1 MSARSQGNSRLQG
14 RAFTMPHSSAV
25 KQLRAEVCR
34 SLARPGGISASSYGS
49 RNLTDMS
56 ALCDTAAIA
65 RAKARYTTV
74 EKSESSRSDILRS
87 YFVRRADNSANRSS
101 VIGYA
106 EFGRNLSNI
115 IVVIIKKAPHAGR
128 FFHTLSGRNSKTRSV
143 CYTYC
148 SSLFLLSSS
157 ATLRSNCAIRSS
169 LVGLRL
175 AWRSAREA
183 SIRALMGA

>member
-1 MSARSQGNSRLQG
+1 
-14 RAFTMPHSSAV
+14 MPHSSAV

-65 RAKARYTTV
+65 RAKARI
-74 EKSESSRSDILRS
+74 RPLRS
-87 YFVRRADNSANRSS
+87 PRVAAPIFRGHILFGVPIIVRTEVLSSDMPSSAETYQILLRSS
-101 VIGYA
+101 
-106 EFGRNLSNI
+106 
-115 IVVIIKKAPHAGR
+115 KKHLMRGAFFIR
-128 FFHTLSGRNSKTRSV
+128 FRGGIAKRDSL
-143 CYTYC
+143 CDTYC

-157 ATLRSNCAIRSS
+157 ATLRSNSAIRSS

-183 SIRALMGA
+183 CMRALTGA

>member
-34 SLARPGGISASSYGS
+34 SLARPGGIFALSYGS

-74 EKSESSRSDILRS
+74 EKSESSRSDIPRS

-115 IVVIIKKAPHAGR
+115 IAIIKEAPHAGC
-128 FFHTLSGRNSKTRSV
+128 FFHTLSGWNSKTRSV
-143 CYTYC
+143 CNTYC

-157 ATLRSNCAIRSS
+157 ATLRSNSAIRSS

-175 AWRSAREA
+175 AWCSAREA
-183 SIRALMGA
+183 SMRALAGA